1 MPRGPPQA
9 RAEHPR
15 MTDPVTG
22 RPIVAELGR
31 PETDD
36 ERAARVAENRRKRR
50 ANQSST
56 NLLLSI
62 AASLLIV
69 LFLVVVTVREDPTPE
84 SVDYRATAQQ
94 AEAGLGMPVVAPE
107 LPEGWYANRADLGSD
122 GSVQEWY
129 VGLITG
135 EDRFIGVLQ
144 GFDANPTWLDEALRQ
159 PSGQGESVEIG
170 GVEWT
175 LYDRREVEGAGNR
188 GYALVTET
196 TGSTLVLYGTA
207 SESEFAQLATAVAA
221 ELDGTDG

>member
-1 MPRGPPQA
+1 
-9 RAEHPR
+9 

-31 PETDD
+31 PETDE

-62 AASLLIV
+62 GASLLIV

-84 SVDYRATAQQ
+84 SIDYRATAEQ
-94 AEAGLGMPVVAPE
+94 AEAGVGMPVVAPD
-107 LPEGWYANRADLGSD
+107 LPEGWYANRADLGSH

-129 VGLITG
+129 VGLITTD
-135 EDRFIGVLQ
+135 DRFIGVLQ
-144 GFDANPTWLDEALRQ
+144 GFDANPTWLDQVLRQ
-159 PSGQGESVEIG
+159 PSSEGESVEIG
-170 GVEWT
+170 GTAWT
-175 LYDRREVEGAGNR
+175 LYDRREAEGVGNR

-196 TGSTLVLYGTA
+196 AGSTLVLYGTA
-207 SESEFAQLATAVAA
+207 SESEFSQLAAAVAA
-221 ELDGTDG
+221 ELDDADR

>member
-1 MPRGPPQA
+1 MPRGPPRA

-188 GYALVTET
+188 GYLCILRAK
-196 TGSTLVLYGTA
+196 GHPAPGCHRKR
-207 SESEFAQLATAVAA
+207 QVA
-221 ELDGTDG
+221 GINRKG